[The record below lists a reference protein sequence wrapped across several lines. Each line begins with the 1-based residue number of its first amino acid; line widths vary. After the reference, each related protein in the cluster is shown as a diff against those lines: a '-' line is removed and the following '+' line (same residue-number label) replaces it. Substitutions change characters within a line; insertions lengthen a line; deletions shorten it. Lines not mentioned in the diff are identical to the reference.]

1 MQITYMPHNQAYIV
15 KYGKLYLS
23 ANKDRLQA
31 ISDALRRL
39 KAKKI
44 LLLRD

>member
-1 MQITYMPHNQAYIV
+1 MIIKYLPHMQAY
-15 KYGKLYLS
+15 KATYGKMILS
-23 ANKDRLQA
+23 AGIDRAQV
-31 ISDALRRL
+31 ITDALRRL